1 MRQQAEKLHD
11 QDGRK
16 SLMMTEIV
24 KAQTDSVV
32 SSVESMLADA
42 VRIQTQCKERSAE
55 LAAAA
60 VELHEETQSLRE
72 QCEATQLDMARLRRT
87 LDELLDTK
95 HAYEARERQTRK
107 LSKQL

>member
-1 MRQQAEKLHD
+1 
-11 QDGRK
+11 
-16 SLMMTEIV
+16 MMTEIA

-42 VRIQTQCKERSAE
+42 AQIQIQCKERSAE
-55 LAAAA
+55 LAAAS

-72 QCEATQLDMARLRRT
+72 HCEATQLDMARLRRM